1 MFLGI
6 IGILGIYEKIIGR
19 ISQHLG
25 YLDLE
30 EDQGGFMVSN
40 LGFFGFSAGGE
51 KVKREMFGKFM

>member
-1 MFLGI
+1 M
-6 IGILGIYEKIIGR
+6 GIYEKITGM
-19 ISQHLG
+19 ISRHLG

-51 KVKREMFGKFM
+51 EVKREMFGKFM